1 MRKYVFRFIIVFL
14 ITVIMGGVIAGGAIV
29 TAVMGLWGNVEGI
42 DVEALTMDKNTDIV
56 YSDPQTGE
64 EKVLL
69 TLSSDE
75 NRIWVELD
83 ATPKNLQNA
92 FISIEDERFM
102 THKGVDVKRTV
113 KAAITY
119 LWDKLSGKG
128 GQASLGGS
136 TITQQLIKNVTGDD
150 EQTIARKISEM
161 AKAIDLEKK
170 LSKEEILEL
179 YMNCIYM
186 SENCYGVQSAANLY
200 FDKDVSQLN
209 LAECASIASITQ
221 NPSYYDPFI
230 NPDANKEKQALV
242 LAKMLSL
249 GYITQEEYDE
259 AINYTLTFSRDTAAS
274 KKEEI
279 VTSYYVDQVVR
290 DAVSGLENIGYSE
303 TMANKMVYS
312 GGLRIYC
319 AYDPEIQSI
328 VEDYYY
334 NSDNFIDSEAQSSIV
349 IMDPQDGRVV
359 AMAGGIGEKDMSFTL
374 NRATQSPRQPGST
387 IKPISVYAPALDYGV
402 VDTSSMIDDKRT
414 SYDGWVP
421 RNYSYTYSNSKVGL
435 AYAIQQSLNTVPVE
449 IMSEMGIQTAFDFM
463 TKQLNFTTLV
473 EAEEINGEIYTDL
486 GYAQLALGGLTHG
499 VTNLEITAAYCIFPN
514 GGIYNEPY
522 TFTEIKN
529 DKGETILNCK
539 DNRSSWQAIKP
550 ETAAIM
556 NRYLNNVVTSG
567 TGRGASLSSGIF
579 TAGKTGTTSENF
591 DRWFIGY
598 TPYYVAAVWYGY
610 DTPQSIST
618 SSNMCIPIWKNIMD
632 RVHATLADKDRSI
645 DVDYSVSVGTTTS
658 SSSSSSSSSS
668 RSSSSGTSRSSS
680 SSSSSSSSYSSGSSS
695 SSYSSYDDD
704 DDSDYSSSSS
714 GSNSGSSSSSSSY
727 SDYDDD
733 DSDYSSGSGSDS
745 GSGDDFDDELD

>member
-14 ITVIMGGVIAGGAIV
+14 ITVIIGGAIAGGAII
-29 TAVMGLWGNVEGI
+29 TAVMGMWGNVEGI
-42 DVEALTMDKNTDIV
+42 DVETLTMDKNTDIV
-56 YSDPQTGE
+56 YLDPETGE

-102 THKGVDVKRTV
+102 THKGVDIKRSI
-113 KAAITY
+113 KAAVTY
-119 LWDKLSGKG
+119 VWDKLSGKG

-170 LSKEEILEL
+170 MSKEQILEL

-186 SENCYGVQSAANLY
+186 SENCYGVQAAANLY

-259 AINYTLTFSRDTAAS
+259 AINYPLTFSRETAAS

-290 DAVSGLENIGYSE
+290 DAISGLRSIGYSE

-312 GGLRIYC
+312 GGLKIYC
-319 AYDPEIQSI
+319 AYDPEIQAI

-334 NSDNFIDSEAQSSIV
+334 NANNFADPDAQSSIV

-359 AMAGGIGEKDMSFTL
+359 AMAGGIGEKEMSFTL

-387 IKPISVYAPALDYGV
+387 IKPISVYAPALDYDV
-402 VDTSSMIDDKRT
+402 INTRSMIDDKRK

-421 RNYSYTYSNSKVGL
+421 RNYSYTYSNAKVGL

-449 IMSEMGIQTAFDFM
+449 IMSEMGIQTSFDFM

-529 DKGETILNCK
+529 DMGETILNYK

-550 ETAAIM
+550 TTAAIM
-556 NRYLNNVVTSG
+556 NRYLNSVVTSG
-567 TGRGASLSSGIF
+567 TGRGAALSSGTF

-610 DTPQSIST
+610 DTPQSISM
-618 SSNMCIPIWKNIMD
+618 SSNPCIPVWKNIMD
-632 RVHATLADKDRSI
+632 KVHANLDKKDRTI
-645 DVDYSVSVGTTTS
+645 DVDYSVSVGTSMS
-658 SSSSSSSSSS
+658 SSSDSGSGSSRGSSSG
-668 RSSSSGTSRSSS
+668 SSSSGSDSGSSS
-680 SSSSSSSSYSSGSSS
+680 SDSSGSSSSNSDYSSGSSS
-695 SSYSSYDDD
+695 SG
-704 DDSDYSSSSS
+704 S
-714 GSNSGSSSSSSSY
+714 GSGSY

-733 DSDYSSGSGSDS
+733 DSSDYSSGSGSS
-745 GSGDDFDDELD
+745 SDFDDELE